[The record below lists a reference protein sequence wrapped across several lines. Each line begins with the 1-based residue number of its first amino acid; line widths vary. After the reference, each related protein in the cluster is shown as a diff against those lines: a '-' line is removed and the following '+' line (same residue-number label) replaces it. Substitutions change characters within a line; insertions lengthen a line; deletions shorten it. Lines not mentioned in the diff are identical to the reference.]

1 LRRSLKWGDGA
12 RIQSKDTSIS
22 MPDGRYPASG
32 NEPFNL
38 PDTEL
43 LEAEK
48 REKEQREASD
58 EGRAD
63 E

>member
-1 LRRSLKWGDGA
+1 
-12 RIQSKDTSIS
+12 

-32 NEPFNL
+32 AEPFNL